1 MTAEKPQPSDRRRS
15 QERFDALTA
24 SFELPMTILAVVWVP
39 CFLLPLLIKLPTS
52 VAQVLSGI
60 DYVIWAAFAIEY
72 LVKLA
77 WAPNRWAFIKTHILD
92 LLIVVVPV
100 FRPLRLARLARLSIV
115 GRAALLL
122 WNATKRLRAQFAKKG
137 AHYVVGIVAG
147 IILLTALFE
156 WHVEAHAKGS
166 SIHTYPEALWWAV
179 VTVTTVGYGDFIPVT
194 GAGRGIAVL
203 LMIVGIGLLGT
214 VTATIASLFV
224 EKDSDELRVEVQS
237 MSAEISALKAE
248 ISELVELVKIQSDPL
263 TNEAAAQGNS
273 KIGGPEQ

>member
-1 MTAEKPQPSDRRRS
+1 MSPQQSPKSDRGKS
-15 QERFDALTA
+15 QERFDALTT
-24 SFELPMTILAVVWVP
+24 SLELPMTILAVVWIP
-39 CFLLPLLIKLPTS
+39 CFLLPLLVNLSSPATE
-52 VAQVLSGI
+52 VLRGV

-77 WAPNRWAFIKTHILD
+77 WAPNRWVFIKSHVLD

-166 SIHTYPEALWWAV
+166 SIHTYPQALWWAV

-214 VTATIASLFV
+214 VTATIASFFV
-224 EKDSDELRVEVQS
+224 EKDSEIVQGQAAPLGPPS
-237 MSAEISALKAE
+237 PAQEDPKAE
-248 ISELVELVKIQSDPL
+248 DQEP
-263 TNEAAAQGNS
+263 
-273 KIGGPEQ
+273 